1 MPIFMLDFFGVLLN
15 VMGAVDL
22 ADLNFLF
29 GPHLRE
35 EMGVLS
41 QAELSVRFAAIE
53 GVGSEVRVH
62 DGDGRLLRRH
72 AFHGLGGIPPLLP
85 PFAVLGDRF
94 GVLQAAVLAKGGVVV
109 ALVGG
114 VESPRSA
121 LALALG
127 VRGWHMV
134 SGQRLIVDRFTGE
147 TLPYQVPLELRGAAL
162 ESAHASGLREKDL
175 RTVTSPLTG
184 SYLQVRPESLLET
197 VPVGA
202 RLEPATLVRLCTA
215 GGHRASLEGWDRA
228 PSVWPAGATGL
239 LGSNPRMRLLLPP
252 AGGVEEA
259 ADLLDARLCP
269 PPCPPLPKGTA
280 PCPADSPTT
289 RERPAG
295 STTSASIRRVPRSST
310 DRSSA
315 GSSLQRA
322 PVVTT

>member
-1 MPIFMLDFFGVLLN
+1 MPIFMLDFFGILLN

-22 ADLNFLF
+22 ADLPFLF

-35 EMGVLS
+35 ELGMFER
-41 QAELSVRFAAIE
+41 AELTVRFASVE
-53 GVGSEVRVH
+53 GAGSEVRVH
-62 DGDGRLLRRH
+62 DDDGRLLRRH

-94 GVLQAAVLAKGGVVV
+94 AVLQAAVLAKNDAVV

-127 VRGWHMV
+127 VRGWRMV
-134 SGQRLIVDRFTGE
+134 SAQRLVVDRATGQ
-147 TLPYQVPLELRGAAL
+147 TLPLQVPLELRGAAL
-162 ESAHASGLREKDL
+162 ESAHAWGLPEKDL
-175 RTVTSPLTG
+175 RTASSPLTG
-184 SYLQVRPESLLET
+184 SYLQVRPESLMET

-202 RLEPATLVRLCTA
+202 RLGPATVVRLCTA
-215 GGHRASLEGWDRA
+215 GGPRAGLEDGGRA
-228 PSVWPAGATGL
+228 PAVWPVDATAL
-239 LGSNPRMRLLLPP
+239 LDRNPRARLLLPP

-269 PPCPPLPKGTA
+269 PLPKETA
-280 PCPADSPTT
+280 PCPADLRTT

-295 STTSASIRRVPRSST
+295 STMSASIRRAPRTSTGHSST
-310 DRSSA
+310 GSSA
-315 GSSLQRA
+315 A
-322 PVVTT
+322 KAAAATT

>member
-22 ADLNFLF
+22 ADLSFLF
-29 GPHLRE
+29 GPHLRDE
-35 EMGVLS
+35 LGLLN
-41 QAELSVRFAAIE
+41 QAELTVRFAAVD
-53 GVGSEVRVH
+53 GMGSEVRVH

-72 AFHGLGGIPPLLP
+72 AYHGLGGIPPLLP

-94 GVLQAAVLAKGGVVV
+94 GVLQAAVLAKGDVVV

-114 VESPRSA
+114 VESPRSV

-127 VRGWHMV
+127 VRGWRMV

-162 ESAHASGLREKDL
+162 EAAHASGLRDGDL
-175 RTVTSPLTG
+175 RTATSPLTG

-197 VPVGA
+197 VPVDA
-202 RLEPATLVRLCTA
+202 RLEPARIVRLCTA
-215 GGHRASLEGWDRA
+215 GGHRASLEDWGRA
-228 PSVWPAGATGL
+228 PSVWPADAAGL
-239 LGSNPRMRLLLPP
+239 LDGNPRMRLLLPP

-269 PPCPPLPKGTA
+269 PLVKGYP

-295 STTSASIRRVPRSST
+295 SITSVSIRREPRSST
-310 DRSSA
+310 ARSST
-315 GSSLQRA
+315 GSSAPRA
-322 PVVTT
+322 AAATT